1 MADTQAAVSKLP
13 EERNHTEG
21 MIKELYGEICAGKD
35 VRANLIALR
44 RELKAEEN
52 QRKFAYLLGGD
63 FHMLTRLL
71 QSEDPKV
78 RKNAALI
85 LGDMETEDLLPFLFA
100 AYQKEETLFVRTDYL
115 KAMEKLDCTPYL
127 EKLKMRREE
136 LRRTVPTEENRKHMR
151 EELVQ
156 LENMLLKLERPGKH
170 VFTGYKPAPEV
181 ILVTNRNQREA
192 TKSQIL
198 EGQITELGQGL
209 KIKNGNLKELMK
221 LRTYTELLFPLP
233 AGRALYGKPEEIGAG
248 LAKLGI
254 AEFLE
259 DLHKTGGCFY
269 YRMEIKG
276 PMAAEKRGD
285 FIRRAA
291 ERLDGLSGGRLW
303 NTATD
308 YEVELRL
315 LEKKDGSFLP
325 MLKLYTIPDRRF
337 TYRKET
343 VAASISPVN
352 AALTVRLA
360 QKYMKEGAQI
370 LDPFCGVGTMLLE
383 RNRAVTARH
392 MYGLDIF
399 GEAIEKAR
407 RNTERDGSTVYY
419 INRDFFDF
427 THTYLFDEIITD
439 MPRSTD
445 HMELGALYRR
455 FFDRAYEFLKEDGV
469 IILYTMNPE
478 LAERELNRHS
488 GFQKREEFLLN
499 EKNLTKVFVIGKM
512 TDRPGAVLE

>member
-1 MADTQAAVSKLP
+1 
-13 EERNHTEG
+13 
-21 MIKELYGEICAGKD
+21 MIKELYGEICAGREI
-35 VRANLIALR
+35 RANLISLR
-44 RELKAEEN
+44 RELKTEEN

-63 FHMLTRLL
+63 FHVLTRLL
-71 QSEDPKV
+71 QSDDPKV

-115 KAMEKLDCTPYL
+115 KAMERLDYGPYL
-127 EKLKMRREE
+127 EKLKSRREE
-136 LRRTVPTEENRKHMR
+136 LKQTVPSEENRKHVR

-156 LENMLLKLERPGKH
+156 LQNMILKQEKPRKH
-170 VFTGYKPAPEV
+170 TFIGYEPAPEV

-192 TKSQIL
+192 TKSQIT
-198 EGQITELGQGL
+198 EGQVTELGQGV
-209 KIKNGNLKELMK
+209 KIRNGNLKELMRI
-221 LRTYTELLFPLP
+221 RTYTELLFPLP
-233 AGRALYGKPEEIGAG
+233 SGRALSGKPEEIGAG

-254 AEFLE
+254 ADFLE
-259 DLHKTGGCFY
+259 NLHKTGGCFY

-276 PMAAEKRGD
+276 PMAAEKKGD
-285 FIRRAA
+285 FIRKAA

-303 NTATD
+303 NTAAD

-325 MLKLYTIPDRRF
+325 MLKLYTLPDRRF
-337 TYRKET
+337 AYRKEA
-343 VAASISPVN
+343 VASSISPVN
-352 AALTVRLA
+352 AALTVRLT
-360 QKYMKEGAQI
+360 QNYMKEGAQI

-383 RNRAVTARH
+383 RNRAVHAEH

-407 RNTERDGSTVYY
+407 RNTERDGSTVHY

-445 HMELGALYRR
+445 SMELGALYHR
-455 FFDRAYEFLKEDGV
+455 FFDRAYEFLKEDG
-469 IILYTMNPE
+469 ILILYTMNPE
-478 LAERELNRHS
+478 LTVRELNRHS
-488 GFQKREEFLLN
+488 GFQKKEEFLLN
-499 EKNLTKVFVIGKM
+499 EKNLTKVYVIGKIG
-512 TDRPGAVLE
+512 R